1 LPFAYTADDKEIS
14 CKGEQTRKTASNKD
28 LQQLYSGAVI
38 NLKIACAV
46 GFLIIRAVS
55 GHNHGKL
62 WRMSL
67 QRKAE
72 GHRTHKKTFTPTQG
86 HNSPHLVK
94 EASYTWVFI
103 TSKLGLLYLNFSAR
117 FDRFSKM

>member
-1 LPFAYTADDKEIS
+1 MATDIPAMALKSGLNRHFSAPSLTLVKLPFAYTADDKEIS
-14 CKGEQTRKTASNKD
+14 YKGEQNRKTASNKD

-38 NLKIACAV
+38 NLKIAYSV

-72 GHRTHKKTFTPTQG
+72 GRRTYKKTLTPIC
-86 HNSPHLVK
+86 H
-94 EASYTWVFI
+94 
-103 TSKLGLLYLNFSAR
+103 
-117 FDRFSKM
+117 

>member
-1 LPFAYTADDKEIS
+1 MKYLV
-14 CKGEQTRKTASNKD
+14 KGEQTRKTASNKD

-38 NLKIACAV
+38 NLKIAYSV

-72 GHRTHKKTFTPTQG
+72 GRAYFKG
-86 HNSPHLVK
+86 
-94 EASYTWVFI
+94 
-103 TSKLGLLYLNFSAR
+103 
-117 FDRFSKM
+117 FSKPM